1 MSGNRD
7 SIRYE
12 SQGNKAV
19 LKIPKEF
26 SNLEGDEEKQVS
38 RSQEVEPIIFA
49 VDFQTVDVAAG
60 GESSFK

>member
-1 MSGNRD
+1 MA
-7 SIRYE
+7 I
-12 SQGNKAV
+12 V
-19 LKIPKEF
+19 IKIPKEF